1 MVNFQQNKVTKMIP
15 QVSSNNVKTN
25 TESDF
30 NFTIKTSAHAFK
42 ILSDSLYSNKVLA
55 VVREYLTNA
64 LDAHRDNNKLGTPI
78 ETNISLDNEWTV
90 RDYGKGLSKEDI
102 QNLFCTYFSSS
113 KTNTNEQ
120 TGMLGLGCKSGF
132 AYSDQFTVT
141 SWFNGKETIYH
152 LYIEDQVPKVSIIN
166 CKDSFEPT
174 GLQISIPIKGHDIGA
189 FLLYEKDIFKFFPEG
204 VIPERYLEYVKT
216 YKENLVELPS
226 SFITQNSKPCVLMG
240 NILYPLD
247 IELLNNSSKRSVL
260 YNKTAYRIFKVPTG
274 AVNIL
279 PSREG
284 VSYDKKTKEYLLK
297 LINKS
302 LYEVTDYITSIY
314 KEQKPKKYNRF
325 GKGNVDFKFIKD
337 IIQPI
342 FTKESRFSF
351 KYHYFTFNIKFEK
364 HSTYDYSTHT
374 CNYIEKTEFRY
385 KPLND
390 IFILETKQR
399 SPKENKLIDNW
410 LKQEGNRHITIY
422 VYKTKHKK
430 MHKPL
435 RKYLKSVISNKIFNS
450 YTEFFKYAYGEENPK
465 LDKPK
470 QTKKVSTNT
479 KPKAKLY
486 TLNHLNSDNMI
497 DYTLKEIKDLAKD
510 SNNYFVTN
518 MYGLVDTFNKL
529 KPKQNIYLVETN
541 VNSLLLRHNAINYN
555 NQLEALFKQQILQN
569 YKKDLIIFNLIR
581 MISHYTFWEFLFIK
595 KPTKLKSFYSYIY
608 LNTENTG
615 CLKKDVS
622 KEYDY
627 IKFLINRVS
636 PHEFKRI
643 FQLNIPTK
651 NILKRIHSL
660 TLNWLKKHF
669 GDSVI
674 FLWFSKNRMFPRC
687 DFKDML
693 VEYNLQNSFHEL
705 LKEIAND
712 LINLNQYYSK

>member
-1 MVNFQQNKVTKMIP
+1 MIP

-25 TESDF
+25 AESNF

-64 LDAHRDNNKLGTPI
+64 LDAHRDNNKLGTAI

-90 RDYGKGLSKEDI
+90 RDYGKGLSQEDI

-113 KTNTNEQ
+113 KTDTNEQ

-166 CKDSFEPT
+166 CKDSSEPT
-174 GLQISIPIKGHDIGA
+174 GLQISIPIKGSDVDE

-204 VIPERYLEYVKT
+204 VIPEKYLEYVNT
-216 YKENLVELPS
+216 YHEELLELPS
-226 SFITQNSKPCVLMG
+226 SFVTKNSKSYVLMG
-240 NILYPLD
+240 SIIYPLD
-247 IELLNNSSKRSVL
+247 IELLNSSSKGNIL

-284 VSYDKKTKEYLLK
+284 LSYDKKTKDYLLK

-302 LYEVTDYITSIY
+302 LYEVTEYIISIR
-314 KEQKPKKYNRF
+314 KEQKPKKYNKF
-325 GKGNVDFKFIKD
+325 GKGIVGFHFIKEL
-337 IIQPI
+337 IQPI
-342 FTKESRFSF
+342 YNKEARFSY
-351 KYHYFTFNIKFEK
+351 KYKYFNFNVKFEK
-364 HSTYDYSTHT
+364 HNTYEYETNT
-374 CNYIEKTEFRY
+374 RNYIEKTQFRY
-385 KPLND
+385 KPLSD

-410 LKQEGNRHITIY
+410 LKQEGNKHITIY

-435 RKYLKSVISNKIFNS
+435 RKYLKTVIGNKIFNS
-450 YTEFFKYAYGEENPK
+450 YAEFFKYAYGEENPK
-465 LDKPK
+465 LNKPK
-470 QTKKVSTNT
+470 QTKKVSTGT

-486 TLNHLNSDNMI
+486 TLNHLNTDSMV

-510 SNNYFVTN
+510 SNNYFVIN
-518 MYGLVDTFNKL
+518 MYGLVDAFTKL
-529 KPKQNIYLVETN
+529 QPKQNVYLVEPC
-541 VNSLLLRHNAINYN
+541 VSSLLLRHNAINYN

-581 MISHYTFWEFLFIK
+581 MMSHYTFWEFLSIK
-595 KPTKLKSFYSYIY
+595 KSTKSESLYSYTYI
-608 LNTENTG
+608 NIERND
-615 CLKKDVS
+615 CLKRAIS
-622 KEYDY
+622 KEYEY
-627 IKFLINRVS
+627 IKFLITRIS
-636 PHEFKRI
+636 PDEFKNV
-643 FQLNIPTK
+643 FELNIPTK

-669 GDSVI
+669 GDSVV
-674 FLWFSKNRMFPRC
+674 FHWFSKQRMFPRC
-687 DFKDML
+687 DFADMVL
-693 VEYNLQNSFHEL
+693 NHDLQDSLYEL
-705 LKEIAND
+705 LKDIAND
-712 LINLNQYYSK
+712 LINFNQYYSK